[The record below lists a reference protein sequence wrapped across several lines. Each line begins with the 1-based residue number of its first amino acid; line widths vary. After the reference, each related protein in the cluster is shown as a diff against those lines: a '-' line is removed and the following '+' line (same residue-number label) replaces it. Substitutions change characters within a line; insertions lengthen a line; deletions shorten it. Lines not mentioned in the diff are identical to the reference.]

1 MFHLIKKLIFVFHT
15 IFNFDFITQIIYSV
29 IHRWLSSLFILFLF
43 SYISFQGKKQL
54 SVNIEHQLKSKL
66 TWTVCPKSMKLKKI
80 EHKQWLQL
88 KKLVFLGYNLKT
100 VVRRGELTFSAGR
113 GIKIWWGVGY
123 WWGIF
128 LGGVEK
134 WANFRVV
141 SPL

>member
-1 MFHLIKKLIFVFHT
+1 MTTAKKV
-15 IFNFDFITQIIYSV
+15 
-29 IHRWLSSLFILFLF
+29 
-43 SYISFQGKKQL
+43 
-54 SVNIEHQLKSKL
+54 LK
-66 TWTVCPKSMKLKKI
+66 T
-80 EHKQWLQL
+80 E
-88 KKLVFLGYNLKT
+88 NLKT

-113 GIKIWWGVGY
+113 GMKIWWGVVY